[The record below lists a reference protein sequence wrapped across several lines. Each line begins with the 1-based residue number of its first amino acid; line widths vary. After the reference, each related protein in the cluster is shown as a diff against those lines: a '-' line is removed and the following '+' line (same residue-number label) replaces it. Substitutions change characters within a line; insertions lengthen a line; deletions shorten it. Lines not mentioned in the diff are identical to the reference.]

1 MVSFLTAAM
10 IEGSVGHLQSSRAAI
25 METVAFPPFI
35 AKESPSFNDIPS
47 YSRVQHI
54 HFGLF
59 LGQSQSVL
67 FLSTLVAFIKPFKLI
82 SL

>member
-47 YSRVQHI
+47 YSRV
-54 HFGLF
+54 
-59 LGQSQSVL
+59 
-67 FLSTLVAFIKPFKLI
+67 
-82 SL
+82 